1 MVFKWKLKL
10 KPKPDSFWELK
21 IPLQDVQ
28 RLNNTRLIAY
38 FPENRAYDELFM
50 RFDVSWLVFM
60 FWRSQRITRSVA
72 GSCHTLRSTKWNWT
86 LDRLEILLYIATI
99 TLDILF
105 CNVWVCVC
113 FLFTLLLFKSY
124 DARVEIIHTK
134 RANPKNN
141 KSIRWQ
147 IGFFFWRIFS
157 IIFGCLFYSFAVL
170 FFDSK
175 SFCLYSRLMAWTR
188 ITRECFNCWA
198 VQFSL
203 CGDLFSAC
211 VSNFLG
217 VQ

>member
-1 MVFKWKLKL
+1 MVFEWKLKL

-28 RLNNTRLIAY
+28 RLNNARLIAY
-38 FPENRAYDELFM
+38 FPENAYDELFM

-113 FLFTLLLFKSY
+113 VFFSLCCCLNRMMHVLKSY
-124 DARVEIIHTK
+124 IQNVPTQRITK
-134 RANPKNN
+134 AYDDK
-141 KSIRWQ
+141 
-147 IGFFFWRIFS
+147 
-157 IIFGCLFYSFAVL
+157 LVL
-170 FFDSK
+170 FFG
-175 SFCLYSRLMAWTR
+175 
-188 ITRECFNCWA
+188 E
-198 VQFSL
+198 
-203 CGDLFSAC
+203 
-211 VSNFLG
+211 FL
-217 VQ
+217 V